1 MLKAPFRLPEG
12 WLARFGYRRGRRFVG
27 ICWEPCGDEAS
38 YDDGISSAIGL
49 SDNWLYLDF
58 IRQPQVRQWIERN
71 GLDLGSS
78 DESAHHWLIADA
90 STGELFA
97 APVRQAHAIVRAQQ
111 LPGDSEE
118 PSTK

>member
-12 WLARFGYRRGRRFVG
+12 WLARFGYRQGRRFVA

-49 SDNWLYLDF
+49 SNNWLYLDF
-58 IRQPQVRQWIERN
+58 IRQQHVRRW
-71 GLDLGSS
+71 LDENAIHLGNS
-78 DESAHHWLIADA
+78 DESAQHWLIADA

-97 APVRQAHAIVRAQQ
+97 SARRDAHAIVRAQQ
-111 LPGDSEE
+111 LTGASEG
-118 PSTK
+118 PSTT